1 MFIIMNY
8 LMHWKQWLN
17 KTTNRRIF
25 SATITIAA
33 LSLIAKMVSTAK
45 EIVVARSFG
54 TGDAIDAFLI
64 AILVPSYAISVIGGS
79 FNAALIPTYIRI
91 REQEG
96 IIPAQKLFS
105 STMAG
110 SLILLSLATISM
122 VVAAPFF
129 LPCIASGF
137 SPDKIALTCRLLY
150 FLSPMVILYGMN
162 TLWGAVLNADR
173 RFGLVAITPVIT
185 PLVVLLFVLFGS
197 KMWGVSLLAIG
208 TVCGV
213 VLEVTL
219 IGAVLKR
226 KGLLLWPQWHGLD
239 SNMRQVIKQ
248 FVPMIAGAFLMCG
261 TGFVDQS
268 MAAMLGPGSVAAL
281 SYGNKI
287 ISVLLAL
294 SATALGT
301 AVIPYF
307 STMAAQHDWSGVR
320 HTLKRYL
327 LLIFVTTVPATFIL
341 ISASEPLVR
350 LLYQRGSFTAGDTQL
365 VAQVQSLCALQIP
378 FYIAGILMV
387 RLISSMLASYVLMI
401 GNFINLA
408 VCISLNYIFMRK
420 FGVAGIALS
429 TSCVYLVSFL
439 FLYFSWR
446 RISSR

>member
-1 MFIIMNY
+1 MNIF
-8 LMHWKQWLN
+8 KQWNQWFN
-17 KTTNRRIF
+17 KTINRRIF
-25 SATITIAA
+25 SATIIIAS
-33 LSLIAKMVSTAK
+33 LSFVAKIVSTAK
-45 EIVVARSFG
+45 EMVVAHSFG
-54 TGDAIDAFLI
+54 TGDAIDAFLM
-64 AILVPSYAISVIGGS
+64 AILVPTYAVNVIGGS
-79 FNAALIPTYIRI
+79 FNAALIPTYIRV

-110 SLILLSLATISM
+110 SLVLLSLATISM
-122 VVAAPFF
+122 VVAAPLY
-129 LPCIASGF
+129 LPYIASGF
-137 SPDKIALTCRLLY
+137 GPEKIALTCRLLY
-150 FLSPMVILYGMN
+150 FLSPIVILYGFN

-173 RFGLVAITPVIT
+173 RFGLVALTPVIT
-185 PLVVLLFVLFGS
+185 PLMVLLFVLLGS

-213 VLEVTL
+213 ILEVAL

-226 KGLLLWPQWHGLD
+226 KGISLRPRWHGLD
-239 SNMRQVIKQ
+239 SNVRQVIKQ
-248 FVPMIAGAFLMCG
+248 FIPTIAGGFLMCG
-261 TGFVDQS
+261 TGFVDQA

-281 SYGNKI
+281 NYGNKI
-287 ISVLLAL
+287 IAVPLAL

-307 STMAAQHDWSGVR
+307 STMVAQEDWSGVR
-320 HTLKRYL
+320 HTLKRYCF
-327 LLIFVTTVPATFIL
+327 LIFVTAVPATLIL

-350 LLYQRGSFTAGDTQL
+350 LLYQRGSFTAGDSHL
-365 VAQVQSLCALQIP
+365 VAQVQSLGALQIP

-387 RLISSMLASYVLMI
+387 RLISSMLASHVLMI

-408 VCISLNYIFMRK
+408 VCITLNYIFMK
-420 FGVAGIALS
+420 KIGVAGIALS

-446 RISSR
+446 RMSKRAE